1 MKRILMAGS
10 LFGVVVAVALGV
22 WTFGF
27 NQALTVDAQEPDQQ
41 FTTMQARIDQSVKVL
56 NNGTPGAQRA
66 AVEDLMEVLYGG
78 FRILPSPED
87 DNTERWHQMS
97 SDNERKVAR
106 ALEGFAVK
114 TGRNADPEV
123 QRYAMDLKLFIEQM
137 NEVANTVAGATR
149 FCANG
154 ASLQE
159 EPCFQLQTLLNEDN
173 GHEGVVGQQLT
184 SRPFLSPGYSVKLR
198 SPFLPRW
205 GNVWDE
211 EVQVTDPIANGECAV
226 VFKETRGLM
235 LRLYF
240 DRVITVSD
248 PWATP
253 QQPRGTQIPVWRMEW
268 VPSEYVKTFN
278 YCNVDHKVVN
288 SVDMRVVQD
297 VPLKYFW
304 KYYSN

>member
-1 MKRILMAGS
+1 MINRVLIAGS
-10 LFGVVVAVALGV
+10 VLGVVVAVAMGV
-22 WTFGF
+22 WAFGL
-27 NQALTVDAQEPDQQ
+27 NTPATVDAQGTDGQ
-41 FTTMQARIDQSVKVL
+41 FTTMQARIDQSLRVL

-78 FRILPSPED
+78 FRVLPSPGDE
-87 DNTERWHQMS
+87 NTERWHQMS
-97 SDNERKVAR
+97 SDNERKVAG
-106 ALEGFAVK
+106 ALEAFALK
-114 TGRNADPEV
+114 GGRNVDPEV
-123 QRYAMDLKLFIEQM
+123 QQYAMDLKLFVEQM
-137 NEVANTVAGATR
+137 NEVANTVAEATR
-149 FCANG
+149 FCPEG
-154 ASLQE
+154 VTLQE
-159 EPCFQLQTLLNEDN
+159 EPCFQLQALLDEDN
-173 GHEGVVGQQLT
+173 GNERVVGQLAN
-184 SRPFLSPGYSVKLR
+184 RPVVVPGYSVKLR

-211 EVQVTDPIANGECAV
+211 EVQVTDPIGRFECAV

-253 QQPRGTQIPVWRMEW
+253 QQPRGTLIPVWRMEW

-278 YCNVDHKVVN
+278 YCNVDGKVVN

-304 KYYSN
+304 RFYSN